1 MPPRND
7 KRMENPYEYYDNKL
21 GVKIKFLIYDV
32 SAHSES
38 LMLIAYRT
46 LKKRIDSKTC
56 VETQL
61 RRASLNYDALV
72 LHSSLCQDW
81 KDSLTLKFGKP
92 KEVVKASFFASHY
105 EFDIKAFDV
114 YNAYTY
120 SDDDKKLDPKVI
132 QTYTYNASVMN
143 AVIACKGNRK
153 GLMRAHGKLQ
163 IDIWETLSGDV
174 NCFREVAHNLPT
186 TSRGLRIRYNEY
198 VKHGYVSLISGRLQ
212 NSNAAGL
219 KGEEQTALLD
229 ALIALPNNFDNAQV
243 ARYYNEV
250 ASKANWKSIS
260 AQTVGNRKEKMQLT
274 ITAGRKGV
282 KALENTLLMQNKRSA
297 PKNSMLLWTL
307 DGWKTELLYQQ
318 TYIDKN
324 GYSSTTYHNRL
335 TTVMV
340 LDPTNKYIIGYA
352 VDKDESPALIKA
364 ALRNAF
370 QHTQELFGDMYR
382 PYQIQSDNYQIS
394 NLTPVYEACS
404 VHFTPAKVGNAK
416 AKVIEPHFN
425 RFNKKHCQ
433 KEPNWSGY
441 NVSSGSKNQPNVD
454 AINKNKRFFPDEIG
468 LRKQIDGIIAADRA
482 EKVDQYIENWNGT
495 KNEFKSVL
503 NFEMYLRYLGE
514 TTGFTNRLE
523 GPGLLATLNGQK
535 LAYDCFDTNFRRQA
549 HLDWALK
556 FDPQNLSKVLAVNAK
571 STKSKLVE
579 VIGTYEFILEQK
591 YIQPMALAE
600 RTEGDAFKLME
611 VKNHNLGIFNY
622 ITNEV
627 CKRDLLNE
635 SLFNRPELNDTLS
648 KLLITD
654 SRGQHKDR
662 KSENRLQAK
671 TQELIEVQ
679 VVKEKKE
686 LATNWNQD
694 QDEYNKSRTNL
705 NNYL

>member
-1 MPPRND
+1 
-7 KRMENPYEYYDNKL
+7 MENPYEYYDNKL
-21 GVKIKFLIYDV
+21 GVKIKYLIFDR
-32 SAHSES
+32 SNHPES
-38 LMLIAYRT
+38 LGLISYNALNLRF
-46 LKKRIDSKTC
+46 KSKTSI
-56 VETQL
+56 ETQL
-61 RRASLNYDALV
+61 RRASLNYDALA
-72 LHSSLCQDW
+72 LYSSLCQDW
-81 KDSLTLKFGKP
+81 KDSLTLKFGNP
-92 KEVVKASFFASHY
+92 KTEIKRSFFASHY
-105 EFDIKAFDV
+105 QPDRKAWDF

-120 SDDDKKLDPKVI
+120 GDDNRKLDLKLI
-132 QTYTYNASVMN
+132 ETYLYNASVMN
-143 AVIACKGNRK
+143 AVINCKTNRK
-153 GLMRAHGKLQ
+153 AYIKALGGVQVDMWQ
-163 IDIWETLSGDV
+163 SLSNDV

-186 TSRGLRIRYNEY
+186 TSRGLRIRYNEFL
-198 VKHGYVSLISGRLQ
+198 KHGYVSFISGRLQ

-274 ITAGRKGV
+274 VTAGRKGI
-282 KALENTLLMQNKRSA
+282 KALKSNLLMQNKRFA
-297 PKNSMLLWTL
+297 PKNSMLYWVL

-318 TYIDKN
+318 TYIDKHGKTN
-324 GYSSTTYHNRL
+324 TTYHNRL

-340 LDPTNKYIIGYA
+340 VDPTNKYIIGYA
-352 VDKDESPALIKA
+352 VDKDESPDLIKA

-382 PYQIQSDNYQIS
+382 PYQLQSDHYQMK
-394 NLTPVYEACS
+394 NLKPVYEACS
-404 VHFTPAKVGNAK
+404 SHFTPAQVGNAQ
-416 AKVIEPHFN
+416 AKIIEPFFGQ
-425 RFNKKHCQ
+425 FNKKHCQ

-441 NVSSGSKNQPNVD
+441 NVSTGSKNQPNVD
-454 AINKNKRFFPDEIG
+454 AINKNKRSFPDERG
-468 LRKQIDGIIAADRA
+468 CRKQIDAIIEADRA
-482 EKVDQYIENWNGT
+482 QKRAEYIQNWAGV
-495 KNEFKSVL
+495 KDEFKSVL

-571 STKSKLVE
+571 STNSKLVE
-579 VIGTYEFILEQK
+579 IIGTYEFLLEQK
-591 YIQPMALAE
+591 HIQPMALAE
-600 RTEGDAFKLME
+600 RTEGDALKLSE
-611 VKNHNLGIFNY
+611 VKNHNLDILNY
-622 ITNEV
+622 ITDEV

-635 SLFNRPELNDTLS
+635 SLFNNRPELFNDTLS

-671 TQELIEVQ
+671 TQHLIEVQ
-679 VVKEKKE
+679 ATSDKKE
-686 LATNWNQD
+686 LHENWNQD
-694 QDEYNKSRTNL
+694 QDNYNKQKIDIS
-705 NNYL
+705 NYL

>member
-1 MPPRND
+1 
-7 KRMENPYEYYDNKL
+7 MENPYEYYDNKL
-21 GVKIKFLIYDV
+21 GVKIKFLIFDRLP
-32 SAHSES
+32 HPET
-38 LMLIAYRT
+38 LGLISYKA
-46 LKKRIDSKTC
+46 LNKRITSKTC
-56 VETQL
+56 TESEL
-61 RRASLNYDALV
+61 RKGSWSYDALV

-105 EFDIKAFDV
+105 QADRKAFDF
-114 YNAYTY
+114 YAAYTY
-120 SDDDKKLDPKVI
+120 GDDNKKLDLKLI
-132 QTYTYNASVMN
+132 ETYTYNASVMN
-143 AVIACKGNRK
+143 AVIACKTNRK
-153 GLMRAHGKLQ
+153 AYIKALGGVQ
-163 IDIWETLSGDV
+163 VDIWQSLTNDV

-186 TSRGLRIRYNEY
+186 TSRGLRIRYNEFLKY
-198 VKHGYVSLISGRLQ
+198 GYVSFVSGRLQ
-212 NSNAAGL
+212 NSNASVL

-250 ASKANWKSIS
+250 AIKANWKPITP
-260 AQTVGNRKEKMQLT
+260 QTVGNRKEKMQLT
-274 ITAGRKGV
+274 VTAGRKGV
-282 KALENTLLMQNKRSA
+282 KSLENTLLMQNKRSA

-352 VDKDESPALIKA
+352 VGKDESPALIKA

-416 AKVIEPHFN
+416 AKVIEPYFN

-441 NVSSGSKNQPNVD
+441 NVSTGSKNQPNVD
-454 AINKNKRFFPDEIG
+454 AINKNKRFFPDEMG
-468 LRKQIDGIIAADRA
+468 LRKQIDTIIAADRA
-482 EKVDQYIENWNGT
+482 EKREQYIENWNGT
-495 KNEFKSVL
+495 KNEFKSAL

-523 GPGLLATLNGQK
+523 GSGLLATLSGQK
-535 LAYDCFDTNFRRQA
+535 LTYDSFDINFRKLA

-556 FDPQNLSKVLAVNAK
+556 FDPQDLSKVLVTNAN
-571 STKSKLVE
+571 SRNGKLVE
-579 VIGTYEFILEQK
+579 VVGTYEFLLEQK
-591 YIQPMALAE
+591 HIQPMALAE
-600 RTEGDAFKLME
+600 RTEGDALKLME
-611 VKNHNLGIFNY
+611 VKNHNLDILNY
-622 ITNEV
+622 ITDEV

-635 SLFNRPELNDTLS
+635 SLFNNRPELLNDTLA
-648 KLLITD
+648 KHLLTD
-654 SRGQHKDR
+654 SRGQHKDH

-671 TQELIEVQ
+671 TQHLIEVQ
-679 VVKEKKE
+679 ATTDKKE
-686 LATNWNQD
+686 LNANWNQD
-694 QDEYNKSRTNL
+694 QDNYNKSKIDYS
-705 NNYL
+705 NYL